1 MISGAAAQPVGTGEC
16 GSYISSSTNDLA
28 ISRGTLGSRST
39 KGPSFKTGSSSC
51 NDRLLHGARPV
62 ARVEGGVILEL
73 LQPRTKPLIR
83 VVKVVRNTRTEH
95 VQEGKT

>member
-1 MISGAAAQPVGTGEC
+1 MQRRTIIPLKELSDR
-16 GSYISSSTNDLA
+16 NLLA
-28 ISRGTLGSRST
+28 
-39 KGPSFKTGSSSC
+39 P

-95 VQEGKT
+95 VQEGKTLVLNTLLDQIRELFLVTAAVNRVRGLS